1 MELEWNNNRRSI
13 DMDFAIEI
21 FKLKTAPAFEVSLV
35 LGLLCAEADD
45 KIAEP
50 LKAYSEALGIAFQL
64 KDDLEDFEGDEPL
77 ELRPSAIFAHIC
89 ENCDEQMINDII
101 ASDDVKTLLHSPTY
115 EPYLKQATARVE
127 QMVEVYRDKAL
138 EALEAITNIE
148 LKRLLY
154 RILSKALK

>member
-1 MELEWNNNRRSI
+1 ML
-13 DMDFAIEI
+13 
-21 FKLKTAPAFEVSLV
+21 
-35 LGLLCAEADD
+35 LGMLCAKTDE
-45 KIAEP
+45 KMAES

-64 KDDLEDFEGDEPL
+64 KDDLDDFEGEQPI

-89 ENCDEQMINDII
+89 EICDKQMIEEII
-101 ASDDVKTLLHSPTY
+101 ASNNVKTLLHGPTY

-127 QMVEVYRDKAL
+127 QMVEEYRDKAL